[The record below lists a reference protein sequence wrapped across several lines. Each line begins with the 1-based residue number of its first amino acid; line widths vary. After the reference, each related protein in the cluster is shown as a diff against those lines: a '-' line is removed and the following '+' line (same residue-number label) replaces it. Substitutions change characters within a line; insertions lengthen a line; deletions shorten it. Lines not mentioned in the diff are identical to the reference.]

1 MLNRMTAAL
10 AYQGQALALRA
21 ERQSVLASNIAN
33 ADTPNYKARDFDF
46 ARALAQATGRPGVPG
61 DAAAPTD
68 PARAALPM
76 APVAGSSSTVTSAGH
91 LPIGQVASVL
101 STRPEVAYRMP
112 DQAAM
117 DGNTVELDRER
128 ANFADNAVRFEAT
141 LRFINGNVRTMLSA
155 IKGE

>member
-1 MLNRMTAAL
+1 MLNRMTASL
-10 AYQGQALALRA
+10 EFQGKALALRA

-33 ADTPNYKARDFDF
+33 ADTPNYKAQDFDF
-46 ARALAQATGRPGVPG
+46 ARALAMATGRPVASGG
-61 DAAAPTD
+61 AASPVD
-68 PARAALPM
+68 PARASLTM
-76 APVAGSSSTVTSAGH
+76 APVTGSSSYAAGH
-91 LPIGQVASVL
+91 LPVGQVASVL
-101 STRPEVAYRMP
+101 STRPEVAYRVP
-112 DQAAM
+112 EQAAM

>member
-1 MLNRMTAAL
+1 MLNRMTASL
-10 AYQGQALALRA
+10 EFQGKALALRA

-46 ARALAQATGRPGVPG
+46 ARALAKATGQP
-61 DAAAPTD
+61 AAPGGAASATD
-68 PARAALPM
+68 SSRASLPL
-76 APVAGSSSTVTSAGH
+76 AGSASTVTSAGH
-91 LPIGQVASVL
+91 LPLGQVASVL
-101 STRPEVAYRMP
+101 STRPEVDYRQP

-155 IKGE
+155 IRGE